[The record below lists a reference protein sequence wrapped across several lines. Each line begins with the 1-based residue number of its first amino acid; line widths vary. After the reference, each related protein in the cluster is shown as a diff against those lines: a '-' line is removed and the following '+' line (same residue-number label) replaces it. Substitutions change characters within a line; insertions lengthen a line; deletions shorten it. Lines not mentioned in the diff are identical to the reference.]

1 MFLLNDLSICPT
13 FLSITETWL
22 SINQTG
28 PFLNLPN
35 DRFYSV
41 PRKTRKGGGVGTYV
55 YENQSHWSRENL
67 NKFEEIIESSFFELK
82 INTVNI
88 ICGTIYCPPSSNAQT
103 ITEFII
109 ILKNLLNLVK
119 KENKLI
125 YIMGDFNFNLLNSDR
140 NTDAFVDEMFF
151 NGNYPLISKPTRI
164 STSMILIDNIW
175 TNNLKFSI
183 SCAVLTDLVSDHF
196 AIIQCTELT
205 NKNANQT
212 FQLIR
217 DINLDTITKFRQK
230 LNEINW
236 GFVFAELDQDYA
248 FSKFFE
254 TLNRIFI
261 NEIPMK
267 KVSKAV
273 SNMSFDG
280 ELRRL
285 KKLNR
290 KAYFKFL

>member
-1 MFLLNDLSICPT
+1 M
-13 FLSITETWL
+13 
-22 SINQTG
+22 
-28 PFLNLPN
+28 
-35 DRFYSV
+35 
-41 PRKTRKGGGVGTYV
+41 PRKTCKGGGVGTYIH
-55 YENQSHWSRENL
+55 ENQSHWPREDL
-67 NKFEEIIESSFFELK
+67 NKFEEGIFELLFFELK

-88 ICGTIYCPPSSNAQT
+88 ICGAIYNPPSSNAQT
-103 ITEFII
+103 ITELMI
-109 ILKNLLNLVK
+109 ILKNFLNLVK

-125 YIMGDFNFNLLNSDR
+125 YRMGDFNFNLLNPDR
-140 NTDAFVDEMFF
+140 NTDACVDGMVS

-183 SCAVLTDLVSDHF
+183 SSAVLTDLVSDHF
-196 AIIQCTELT
+196 AIIQCTELPY
-205 NKNANQT
+205 KNANQT

-217 DINLDTITKFRQK
+217 NINPDTLTKFRQK

-236 GFVFAELDQDYA
+236 GFIFTELDPDYA
-248 FSKFFE
+248 FSEFFE

-267 KVSKAV
+267 KVSKTV
-273 SNMSFDG
+273 YNMWFDG

-285 KKLNR
+285 KKAESL
-290 KAYFKFL
+290 L